1 MSDKNLSQ
9 LDLAVDLN
17 NTDLLHVRQ
26 SGIDRAVNF
35 QTLKDKVATTTS
47 VISVNGKVGVVT
59 LDASDVGA
67 DPANAATA
75 AISLHTAA
83 SDPHTQYALESDVTA
98 TLSTK
103 QDILVSGTNIKT
115 INSESLLG
123 SGDIVITGGSGEVNT
138 ASNLGTGVG
147 VFAAKV
153 AEDLQFK
160 SLVAG
165 SGVVLTPTADSIQ
178 IDATG
183 SGGGEANTGANVG
196 TGEGD
201 VFRDK
206 TGVALNFKT
215 IKQGANITVTDNA
228 DDVTISAANPPVTSV
243 FTRTGAIIAQAGDY
257 QASDITASVSATNYT
272 PAAATVEGH
281 LVGIDAALASSGGG
295 GSGGV
300 MQWKNT
306 GSFTQNN
313 ISTTS
318 PGTVIDLGNA
328 NVALGINTISGA
340 AFTAASDSI
349 TLPAGTYL
357 LSISGGVSRLA
368 GAFSFLFRLQV
379 TAGTNVSKTFACD
392 TMSISGTAPD
402 PTSLQFVAHGR
413 YAFTLDATT
422 TFTVNGL
429 SYITPANFYNL
440 SAGAF
445 DLTIQK
451 VA

>member
-138 ASNLGTGVG
+138 ASNLGTGAG

-196 TGEGD
+196 TGTGE
-201 VFRDK
+201 VFKDK
-206 TGVALNFKT
+206 TGVTLNFKT
-215 IKQGANITVTDNA
+215 LKEGSNISITNGV
-228 DDVTISAANPPVTSV
+228 DDITIAAAAAPVTSV
-243 FTRTGAIIAQAGDY
+243 FARTGAIIAQAGDY

-295 GSGGV
+295 GATGYLSFR
-300 MQWKNT
+300 NT
-306 GSFTQNN
+306 GGN
-313 ISTTS
+313 IGSSTLSTVA
-318 PGTVIDLGNA
+318 PGYYIPLGGA
-328 NVALGINTISGA
+328 PIPVLRNTISGA
-340 AFTAASDSI
+340 SAASNGQI
-349 TLPAGTYL
+349 TLPAGEYL
-357 LSISGGVSRLA
+357 LSITGSFKRTSSTAVVHLIGYLRL
-368 GAFSFLFRLQV
+368 
-379 TAGTNVSKTFACD
+379 N
-392 TMSISGTAPD
+392 SISGDAISTNFFSVWPLFAATASATVQFYATHTFALTA
-402 PTSLQFVAHGR
+402 TSVIQISA
-413 YAFTLDATT
+413 YAGTADTELYAV
-422 TFTVNGL
+422 VNGMQ
-429 SYITPANFYNL
+429 A
-440 SAGAF
+440 
-445 DLTIQK
+445 TILK